1 MSKCQWIGDGERCS
15 HTAVKGRSY
24 CEHHIWQ
31 VYQKG
36 TALGKR
42 KKDIR
47 TAESVRMWEDLFN
60 EAVDELENE
69 GVI

>member
-1 MSKCQWIGDGERCS
+1 MNQCLWIGSGEHC
-15 HTAVKGRSY
+15 TEPEVPGRSY

-42 KKDIR
+42 KKDLR
-47 TAESVRMWEDLFN
+47 VVDRVRALEQLMD
-60 EAVDELENE
+60 EAIQELEAE
-69 GVI
+69 GYL

>member
-1 MSKCQWIGDGERCS
+1 MNQCLWIGEDEYCNN
-15 HTAVKGRSY
+15 AEVPGRSY

-42 KKDIR
+42 KKDLRIVDR
-47 TAESVRMWEDLFN
+47 VRQLEQLMDEALQEMEAEG
-60 EAVDELENE
+60 EL
-69 GVI
+69 